1 MNDRS
6 ADQRLLIVDD
16 DAMIGALVA
25 RIANRA
31 GYQTMQVATSDDFLE
46 RVRAWGPTHI
56 IVDLQMPVV
65 DGLELLSQLASDQ
78 STARIILISGAGERV
93 LDAARQVGLARG
105 LDVAAAL
112 AKPFTPT
119 ELEGVLR
126 ENRLG
131 EPWLTAAG
139 IQTAI
144 DRHEFFL
151 LYQPKVSLRTG
162 TITSVEA
169 LVRWRHP
176 SRGLVSPL
184 EFSPFAESSVCIDRM
199 TDWVLEAACAQ
210 IKAWDNAGC
219 SLQMAVNLSARSLHD
234 SRLADR
240 FETHCRAVGVDTT
253 RLSLELTETASI
265 RDGVL
270 LTDVLTRLR
279 VKGFGLSI
287 DDFGTGHSS
296 LALLQRQPFT
306 EVKIDRMFVAGCTT
320 STSSQAIVRLVADLA
335 HALGMH
341 AVAEG
346 VETAEVLR
354 AVRAAG
360 CDEAQGTYIAKPV
373 TGDEVLNAVRGQLAS
388 DWHRAGEPWP
398 SERA

>member
-1 MNDRS
+1 
-6 ADQRLLIVDD
+6 
-16 DAMIGALVA
+16 
-25 RIANRA
+25 
-31 GYQTMQVATSDDFLE
+31 
-46 RVRAWGPTHI
+46 
-56 IVDLQMPVV
+56 
-65 DGLELLSQLASDQ
+65 
-78 STARIILISGAGERV
+78 
-93 LDAARQVGLARG
+93 
-105 LDVAAAL
+105 
-112 AKPFTPT
+112 
-119 ELEGVLR
+119 
-126 ENRLG
+126 
-131 EPWLTAAG
+131 
-139 IQTAI
+139 
-144 DRHEFFL
+144 
-151 LYQPKVSLRTG
+151 
-162 TITSVEA
+162 
-169 LVRWRHP
+169 
-176 SRGLVSPL
+176 
-184 EFSPFAESSVCIDRM
+184 
-199 TDWVLEAACAQ
+199 
-210 IKAWDNAGC
+210 
-219 SLQMAVNLSARSLHD
+219 MAVNLSARSLHD
-234 SRLADR
+234 SRIADR

-253 RLSLELTETASI
+253 RLSLELTETSSI

-306 EVKIDRMFVAGCTT
+306 EVKIDRLFVAGCTT

-354 AVRAAG
+354 AVRTAG

-373 TGDEVLNAVRGQLAS
+373 TGDEVLNAVRGQLES